1 MTGKDHGFV
10 LVNVIDAQHGS
21 EEANLSPRI
30 MFSRKP
36 PSIEV
41 NSSYDAEPP
50 DVKAKIQKWLCP
62 TEFSSEVRH
71 FRVIPASWGHILG
84 ARLRSLPHKLP
95 TLNNH

>member
-1 MTGKDHGFV
+1 MTEKDHAVV
-10 LVNVIDAQHGS
+10 LVNAVDAQHGS
-21 EEANLSPRI
+21 EEANLSPR

-41 NSSYDAEPP
+41 NLSYGAEPS

-95 TLNNH
+95 TLNN